1 LSSAILYVAIVV
13 IWAGV
18 LIPRWL
24 RRDSSDKAADDAT
37 TTTTTTT
44 TTAQDTPAAEETPAA
59 GERPGPA
66 EARPGAWDVRPH
78 EDGRDEGVRRSA
90 GDQERARV
98 LSARRRLLILLL
110 VLAVASCALADTRL
124 AAWWVM
130 APPAVMLLGYLALL
144 KEAAQADTERRQ
156 LTRSRAAQVAAGPL
170 TPAAPPPPAPDA
182 EIIDISASMDQAGEE
197 FYDQYAD
204 AKLRAVGDLACAA
217 TG

>member
-1 LSSAILYVAIVV
+1 M
-13 IWAGV
+13 
-18 LIPRWL
+18 
-24 RRDSSDKAADDAT
+24 
-37 TTTTTTT
+37 
-44 TTAQDTPAAEETPAA
+44 
-59 GERPGPA
+59 
-66 EARPGAWDVRPH
+66 
-78 EDGRDEGVRRSA
+78 
-90 GDQERARV
+90 
-98 LSARRRLLILLL
+98 LSARRRLLVLLL
-110 VLAVASCALADTRL
+110 VLTAGSCALAFTRL

-144 KEAAQADTERRQ
+144 REAAQADAERRQ

-204 AKLRAVGDLACAA
+204 AKLRAIGDLACAA